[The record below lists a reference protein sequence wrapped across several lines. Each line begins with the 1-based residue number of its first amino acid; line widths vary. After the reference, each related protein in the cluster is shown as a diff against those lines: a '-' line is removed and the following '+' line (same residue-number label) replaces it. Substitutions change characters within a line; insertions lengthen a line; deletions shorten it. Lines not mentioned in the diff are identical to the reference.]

1 LFYWAGFYGWDKI
14 NDFFLEKIGISP
26 FMKLFRNQSVVDAC
40 VIGQQYD
47 MLKDMIEDTYKG
59 INNLLPKER
68 HYFVKYKCDDFLQ
81 MDYYWKSR

>member
-14 NDFFLEKIGISP
+14 KDFFLEKIGISP

-47 MLKDMIEDTYKG
+47 MLKDMIEDT
-59 INNLLPKER
+59 
-68 HYFVKYKCDDFLQ
+68 
-81 MDYYWKSR
+81 